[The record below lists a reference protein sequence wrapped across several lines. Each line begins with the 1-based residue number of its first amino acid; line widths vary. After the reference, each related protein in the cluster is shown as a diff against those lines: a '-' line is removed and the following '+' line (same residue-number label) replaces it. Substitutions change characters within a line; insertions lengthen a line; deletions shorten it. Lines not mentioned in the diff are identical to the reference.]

1 MISVN
6 KIFFVLLALFVN
18 VPVIFGQNSF
28 ESQFEL
34 AEKLYSEEKY
44 FDAVT
49 EFKRLLYF
57 DESGYYDFNA
67 NLLIGLCYKK
77 GGKLSEAIE
86 YFSLAKLNS
95 NSNQD
100 YFESSI
106 EIIKINILRRTT
118 GRAFALLDTLAND
131 TRFVNKIEEIN
142 YWRGWAYI
150 FSDDWE
156 TATSTFSKYQD
167 GQRLASLC
175 DSVNSELYNP
185 QLAKYLSI
193 IPGAGQFYTGEYVSG
208 LISIGWNVLWG
219 YLTIEAFIE
228 ERVFD
233 GVLIGSLLW
242 WRFYSGNIQNAEK
255 FALEKNL
262 EITNTALYFL
272 QQKYGGEKP

>member
-6 KIFFVLLALFVN
+6 KIFFVLLALFGN
-18 VPVIFGQNSF
+18 VSIIFGQNSF
-28 ESQFEL
+28 ESQFEHGQ
-34 AEKLYSEEKY
+34 KLYNEENY

-57 DESGYYDFNA
+57 DESGDYEYRA
-67 NLLIGLCYKK
+67 NLLIGLCYKQ
-77 GGKLSEAIE
+77 GGKFSDAMK
-86 YFSLAKLNS
+86 YFSLAKFNS
-95 NSNQD
+95 ISDQE
-100 YFESSI
+100 YYESSI

-118 GRAFALLDTLAND
+118 GRAFALLDTLEND
-131 TRFVNKIEEIN
+131 VRFVNKSEEIN
-142 YWRGWAYI
+142 YWLGWAYI

-156 TATSTFSKYQD
+156 TAASTFSKYQD
-167 GQRLASLC
+167 GQRLALLC

-228 ERVFD
+228 DRVLD

-262 EITNTALYFL
+262 EITNAALNYL
-272 QQKYGGEKP
+272 QYNFSGNKP

>member
-6 KIFFVLLALFVN
+6 KILVILIALFAN
-18 VPVIFGQNSF
+18 ASITFGQNSF
-28 ESQFEL
+28 ESQFER
-34 AEKLYSEEKY
+34 AEKLYGEEKY

-57 DESGYYDFNA
+57 DESSNYDFKA

-77 GGKLSEAIE
+77 GGKFSEAIE

-95 NSNQD
+95 KSNQE

-106 EIIKINILRRTT
+106 EIIKVNILRRTT
-118 GRAFALLDTLAND
+118 GRTFALLDTLAND
-131 TRFVNKIEEIN
+131 ARFVNKTEEIN

-156 TATSTFSKYQD
+156 SAASTFSKYQD
-167 GQRLASLC
+167 GQRLALLC

-185 QLAKYLSI
+185 KLAKYLSI

-208 LISIGWNVLWG
+208 FISIGWNVLWG
-219 YLTIEAFIE
+219 YLTIDAFIE
-228 ERVFD
+228 DRILD

-255 FALEKNL
+255 FAFEKNL
-262 EITNTALYFL
+262 EITNTALNFL
-272 QQKYGGEKP
+272 QQKYIGEKP